1 MFTDV
6 EECETMVERVLS
18 DEQADGVRWLRLKI
32 AVVDVKNLV
41 EEAADVES
49 ETIFLLLR
57 KDIGVLVVEDPA
69 ALRECELELVAVVCC
84 LFLTENGCNL
94 RHVEV
99 TDTY

>member
-1 MFTDV
+1 
-6 EECETMVERVLS
+6 MVN
-18 DEQADGVRWLRLKI
+18 
-32 AVVDVKNLV
+32 VKNLV
-41 EEAADVES
+41 EETSDVEA
-49 ETIFLLLR
+49 ETVFFLFRKCLCIF
-57 KDIGVLVVEDPA
+57 VLKDPA